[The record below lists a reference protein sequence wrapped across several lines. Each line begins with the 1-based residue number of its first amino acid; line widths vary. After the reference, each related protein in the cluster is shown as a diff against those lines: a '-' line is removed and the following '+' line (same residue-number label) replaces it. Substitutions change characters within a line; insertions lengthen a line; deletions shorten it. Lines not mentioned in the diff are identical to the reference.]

1 MKRRAWLTTS
11 AAGMCVIP
19 AATLMMLPQDAHRA
33 SSSPTTTVV
42 HIASE
47 TDSTIWRKPVALPK
61 RVEPPVVRP
70 VSTTTTVVPKS
81 PVVTTTVPRTT
92 PTTKYVAPPTTTS
105 VQIQAS
111 GVWSCIAYH
120 ESGGDPATNTGN
132 GFYGA
137 FQFTLSTWE
146 SAGGGPGLPSS
157 YSYSTQLAVA
167 ERVQQQQGWGAWPNT
182 SRMCGV

>member
-70 VSTTTTVVPKS
+70 VSTTTVPKP
-81 PVVTTTVPRTT
+81 PVRTT
-92 PTTKYVAPPTTTS
+92 PTTEYVPVRTVPPTTEAPVRAQVVS
-105 VQIQAS
+105 GS

-120 ESGGDPATNTGN
+120 ESGGNPATNTGN

-137 FQFTLSTWE
+137 FQFTLSTWQ